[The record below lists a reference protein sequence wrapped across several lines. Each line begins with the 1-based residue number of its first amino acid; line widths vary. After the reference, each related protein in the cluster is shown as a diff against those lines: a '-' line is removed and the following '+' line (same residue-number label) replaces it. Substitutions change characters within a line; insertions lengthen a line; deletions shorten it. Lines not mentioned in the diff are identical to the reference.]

1 VGNTG
6 WNWWLES
13 ILRSDK
19 ENLRQ
24 VIDSEN
30 ERKIGEE
37 SRRERER
44 KRFLKE
50 EESCQEKR
58 KVCLSMCQRTVLY
71 SKNWFIIDDMR

>member
-1 VGNTG
+1 
-6 WNWWLES
+6 
-13 ILRSDK
+13 
-19 ENLRQ
+19 LRQ

-50 EESCQEKR
+50 EESRWEKR
-58 KVCLSMCQRTVLY
+58 KVCLSCAGRLNYIENTG
-71 SKNWFIIDDMR
+71 S